1 MLTALGVTFVA
12 MICLGIPMAF
22 GMGIAGATALLVDG
36 SVPLKI
42 IVQRMY
48 AAVDS
53 FPLMAVP
60 FFMLAGELMGFS
72 GILHRL
78 VAFAEVC
85 VGRIRGGLAHISILS
100 AMIFAGV
107 TGAATAEATA
117 LGSILIPSLREEY
130 DLDFGCAVVAG
141 AATIGPI
148 IPPSMPA
155 IIYAILAGP
164 SVSVAGLFLAGVIPG
179 ILMGLGMMV
188 IAYVIAVRRNYPVR
202 RIQLGV
208 REFARRTLQAL
219 PMLLMPVIVIG
230 GILGGVFTATEAAAV
245 AVVYALVV
253 GFAVTR
259 QLRVRNLPGIL
270 VRSAMSTSVVAM
282 LMATANTV
290 SWLLTI
296 QQVPTRIG
304 AFLRAQSSN
313 PWVFLLLVMFF
324 LIIVGCLIESVAA
337 YVMFVPILAPMAAAY
352 GLHPLYFGFLVILN
366 LVVGML
372 TPPIGVVLFVICGV
386 AGITLERLVRAVWP
400 FVLWQFVVLFLVLL
414 FPGLALWIPGLFGYR

>member
-1 MLTALGVTFVA
+1 MLTALGVAFVA
-12 MICLGIPMAF
+12 TICLGIPLAF
-22 GMGIAGATALLVDG
+22 GMGIAGAIALLVDG

-42 IVQRMY
+42 IAQRMY

-85 VGRIRGGLAHISILS
+85 VGRIRGGLAHISILT

-117 LGSILIPSLREEY
+117 LGGILIPILRKEY
-130 DLDFGCAVVAG
+130 DEDFGCAVVAG

-164 SVSVAGLFLAGVIPG
+164 GVSVAGLFLAGVIPG
-179 ILMGLGMMV
+179 ILMGLGMMA
-188 IAYVIAVRRNYPVR
+188 IAYVIALRRGYPLR
-202 RIQLGV
+202 RVPLGV
-208 REFARRTLQAL
+208 REFLRRTGHAL
-219 PMLLMPVIVIG
+219 PMLLMPVIIIG
-230 GILGGVFTATEAAAV
+230 GILGGVFTVTEAAAV
-245 AVVYALVV
+245 AVAYALAV
-253 GFAVTR
+253 GFFVTR
-259 QLRVRNLPGIL
+259 QLRLRALPGIL
-270 VRSAMSTSVVAM
+270 VRSAVSSSVVFM

-290 SWLLTI
+290 SWVLTI
-296 QQVPTRIG
+296 EQVPTRIG
-304 AFLRAQSSN
+304 TFLQAQSSN

-324 LIIVGCLIESVAA
+324 LIIVGCLMESVAA
-337 YVMFVPILAPMAAAY
+337 YVMFVPILAPLAVAY
-352 GLHPLYFGFLVILN
+352 GLNPLYFGFLVILN
-366 LVVGML
+366 LVIGML
-372 TPPIGVVLFVICGV
+372 TPPIGVVLFVICAV
-386 AGITLERLVRAVWP
+386 AGISLERLVRAVWP
-400 FVLWQFVVLFLVLL
+400 FVVWQFVVLFLVLI
-414 FPGLALWIPGLFGYR
+414 FPGLALWVPGFFGYR

>member
-1 MLTALGVTFVA
+1 MLTALGVAFVA
-12 MICLGIPMAF
+12 TICLGIPLAF
-22 GMGIAGATALLVDG
+22 GMGIAGAIALFVDG

-42 IVQRMY
+42 IAQRMY

-85 VGRIRGGLAHISILS
+85 VGRIRGGLAHISILT

-117 LGSILIPSLREEY
+117 LGGILIPILRKEY
-130 DLDFGCAVVAG
+130 DEDFGCAVVAG

-164 SVSVAGLFLAGVIPG
+164 GVSVAGLFLAGVIPG
-179 ILMGLGMMV
+179 ILMGLGMMA
-188 IAYVIAVRRNYPVR
+188 IAYVIALRRGYPLR
-202 RIQLGV
+202 RVPLGV
-208 REFARRTLQAL
+208 REFLRRTGHAL
-219 PMLLMPVIVIG
+219 PMLLMPVIIIG
-230 GILGGVFTATEAAAV
+230 GILGGVFTVTEAAAV
-245 AVVYALVV
+245 AVAYALAV
-253 GFAVTR
+253 GFFVTR
-259 QLRVRNLPGIL
+259 QLRLRALPGIL
-270 VRSAMSTSVVAM
+270 VRSAVSSSVVFM

-290 SWLLTI
+290 SWVLTI
-296 QQVPTRIG
+296 EQVPTRIG
-304 AFLRAQSSN
+304 TFLQAQSSN

-324 LIIVGCLIESVAA
+324 LIIVGCLMESVAA
-337 YVMFVPILAPMAAAY
+337 YVMFVPILAPLAVAY
-352 GLHPLYFGFLVILN
+352 GLNPLYFGFLVILN
-366 LVVGML
+366 LVIGML
-372 TPPIGVVLFVICGV
+372 TPPIGVVLFVICAV
-386 AGITLERLVRAVWP
+386 AGISLERLVRAVWP
-400 FVLWQFVVLFLVLL
+400 FVVWQFVVLFLVLI
-414 FPGLALWIPGLFGYR
+414 FPGLALWVPGFFGYR